1 MITLVKVY
9 LDEEVPEYMAGI
21 IRIGSVVSEDEKCNE
36 RSHEKLVDN
45 MEFSS
50 EDLLKQHVSNYLK
63 VAVSRI
69 EIVE

>member
-21 IRIGSVVSEDEKCNE
+21 IRIGSVVSEDEKGNE